1 FANMKKGVRV
11 INCARGGLVDGAALY
26 EAIKSGKVGGAALDV
41 FEQEPPPS
49 DHPLLSLDQVI
60 VTPHLGASTTEAQ
73 EGVAFTVAEQ
83 MRDFLLTGALRG
95 AVNLPAIDQKQL
107 TTLQPYLALAEGLG

>member
-1 FANMKKGVRV
+1 
-11 INCARGGLVDGAALY
+11 NCARGGLINERALY
-26 EAIKSGKVGGAALDV
+26 DAIKSGKIAGAALEV

-60 VTPHLGASTTEAQ
+60 VTPHLGASTSEAQ
-73 EGVAFTVAEQ
+73 EGVDFTVAEQ
-83 MRDFLLTGALRG
+83 TRDFMLTGALRG

-107 TTLQPYLALAEGLG
+107 TTLQPYLALAESLG